1 MLLSALALAAPCCSA
16 PTGPTRPIPTLTA
29 TAADFNQTAWPF
41 SGAYLANGFVGLRV
55 GPRALVR
62 DPWAG
67 ATAPASLGNAMPV
80 ESTLVGG
87 YLMLDHEVK
96 GAPTPMNQ
104 SDGIDT
110 YAPAPFPFET
120 EVLVTPEHGPSFRLS
135 EASPPRPSDW
145 MDQRGFEKLAKNGS
159 EFITVVNQTLAMGV
173 GELTTHLR
181 IAPPTGEWAL
191 ELEVTQFLSRS
202 MPSLALQ
209 RVRARATPPTLR
221 FSLQP
226 LLTTD
231 GLCTAAGCA
240 AYHNT
245 IPMRNHWGYGHPV
258 GVGMR
263 TNMGARL
270 VLAVQSMCNG
280 DDVDTDYQQS
290 QAQPCAH
297 PAATTPEKAG
307 SFPPGTLE
315 MDTFV
320 AIVSDVYHA
329 RPSVVSRAILLAS
342 GLHSSKE

>member
-1 MLLSALALAAPCCSA
+1 MHVPELPSSLRSP
-16 PTGPTRPIPTLTA
+16 RPLPEL
-29 TAADFNQTAWPF
+29 Q
-41 SGAYLANGFVGLRV
+41 
-55 GPRALVR
+55 LVR
-62 DPWAG
+62 GDLCRCLRLA
-67 ATAPASLGNAMPV
+67 
-80 ESTLVGG
+80 
-87 YLMLDHEVK
+87 
-96 GAPTPMNQ
+96 
-104 SDGIDT
+104 GIDT

-315 MDTFV
+315 MDTVV

-342 GLHSSKE
+342 GSHSSKE